1 MKINRQ
7 PQAGTEKIQD
17 SFYRKN
23 ILTERAERIMNTL
36 KEEIHAYWTQRAE
49 GYSEY
54 NQQEMADARR
64 SMWKNK
70 LLSLLEENFP
80 GKNPEELKV
89 LDVGTGPGFFAL
101 LLAEAGYQVTAAQD
115 FADVMGEF
123 VRSEAHL
130 VLLDLKLPYFNGFHW
145 CEEIRRVSQ
154 VPVIFLS
161 SAADDMNMVMAMT
174 RGADDFV
181 AKPFNLE
188 VLSAKVQAILR
199 RTYSFGNSGNL
210 LEHRGAVLNLGSGNL
225 SYQGQAVELTRNE
238 LRILNLLFSQAGNVV
253 SREAIMQML
262 WENDDF
268 VDDNTLTVNVNRL
281 RRKLEGIGLENMIL
295 TRKGLGYIV
304 Q

>member
-1 MKINRQ
+1 MYKIFLV
-7 PQAGTEKIQD
+7 ED
-17 SFYRKN
+17 D
-23 ILTERAERIMNTL
+23 
-36 KEEIHAYWTQRAE
+36 
-49 GYSEY
+49 
-54 NQQEMADARR
+54 EM
-64 SMWKNK
+64 
-70 LLSLLEENFP
+70 LCSLIKKHLESW
-80 GKNPEELKV
+80 
-89 LDVGTGPGFFAL
+89 
-101 LLAEAGYQVTAAQD
+101 GYQVTAAQD

-161 SAADDMNMVMAMT
+161 SVADDMNMVMAMT